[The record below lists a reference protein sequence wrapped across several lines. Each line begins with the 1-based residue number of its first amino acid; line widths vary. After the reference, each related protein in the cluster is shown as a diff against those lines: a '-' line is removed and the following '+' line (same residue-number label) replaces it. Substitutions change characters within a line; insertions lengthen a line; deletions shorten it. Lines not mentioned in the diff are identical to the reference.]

1 MRPMLSWLVGAAT
14 LALLSACG
22 GGGGY
27 GGGAT
32 PTTTTPTTSTTPS
45 TSTTTSTTATVT
57 AYAASDLVVDSNA
70 AGNPVHGAFADPN
83 LVNAWGVAFNPVGFV
98 WVNDAATNKSTLYDG
113 TGAPQSLVV
122 SVPPGS
128 AGAATPTGIV
138 YNGGPSFEVTQG
150 GARGSSIFIFAG
162 LAGTISGWS
171 PGVNPTNAVTVVD
184 DGAGGAAY
192 TGLALAS
199 QGTASFLYA
208 ADFRHGKVN
217 VFDGTFA
224 RTTLAGAF
232 VDPSLPAGYAPFGVQ
247 AIGNVVY
254 VAYAQ
259 PDAQGHTAI
268 AGAGLGIVDAFT
280 PAGTFVKRLV
290 DAGGALNAPWGM
302 AQAPAGFGTFS
313 GALLVAN
320 VGDGRINAFDP
331 TTGALLGTLAQAGG
345 APIAIDGLHGI
356 AFGNNLNGQPS
367 TTLFFAAGPGGGA
380 HGLYGRID
388 AQ

>member
-1 MRPMLSWLVGAAT
+1 
-14 LALLSACG
+14 
-22 GGGGY
+22 
-27 GGGAT
+27 
-32 PTTTTPTTSTTPS
+32 
-45 TSTTTSTTATVT
+45 
-57 AYAASDLVVDSNA
+57 
-70 AGNPVHGAFADPN
+70 
-83 LVNAWGVAFNPVGFV
+83 
-98 WVNDAATNKSTLYDG
+98 
-113 TGAPQSLVV
+113 V

-138 YNGGPSFEVTQG
+138 YNGGPAFEVTQG
-150 GARGSSIFIFAG
+150 GARGASLFIFAG

-184 DGAGGAAY
+184 DGASGAAY
-192 TGLALAS
+192 TGLALAGS
-199 QGTASFLYA
+199 SLYA
-208 ADFRHGKVN
+208 ADFRHGTVN

-224 RTTLAGAF
+224 RTVLAGAF
-232 VDPSLPAGYAPFGVQ
+232 VDPGLPAGYAPFGLQ
-247 AIGNVVY
+247 AIGSQVL

-259 PDAQGHTAI
+259 RDASGRGAT

-280 PAGTFVKRLV
+280 TSGTFVKRLV

-302 AQAPAGFGTFS
+302 AMAPAGFGTFS

-320 VGDGRINAFDP
+320 TGDGRIDAFDP
-331 TTGALLGTLAQAGG
+331 ATGALLGALSAAGG
-345 APIAIDGLHGI
+345 AALAIDGLHGI
-356 AFGNNLNGQPS
+356 AFGNNLNGQPA

>member
-1 MRPMLSWLVGAAT
+1 MRSMLSWFAGAVA

-27 GGGAT
+27 GGGTT
-32 PTTTTPTTSTTPS
+32 PAGTTTPTVAP
-45 TSTTTSTTATVT
+45 TTSTTATVT
-57 AYAASDLVVDSNA
+57 AYAMTNLVVDSNA
-70 AGNPVHGAFADPN
+70 AGNPVHGAFADAN
-83 LVNAWGVAFNPVGFV
+83 LVNAWGVAFNPAAFV
-98 WVNDAATNKSTLYDG
+98 WVNDAGTNKSTLYDG
-113 TGAPQSLVV
+113 TGVPQSLVV
-122 SVPPGS
+122 SVPPGG

-138 YNGGPSFEVTQG
+138 YNGGPAFEVTQG
-150 GARGSSIFIFAG
+150 GARGASLFIFAG

-184 DGAGGAAY
+184 DGASGAAY
-192 TGLALAS
+192 TGLALAGGS
-199 QGTASFLYA
+199 LYA
-208 ADFRHGKVN
+208 ADFRHGTVN

-224 RTTLAGAF
+224 RTVLAGAF
-232 VDPSLPAGYAPFGVQ
+232 VDPGLPAGYAPFGLQ
-247 AIGNVVY
+247 AIGSQVL

-259 PDAQGHTAI
+259 RDASGRGAT

-280 PAGTFVKRLV
+280 TSGTFVKRLV

-302 AQAPAGFGTFS
+302 AMAPAGFGTFS

-320 VGDGRINAFDP
+320 TGDGRIDAFDP
-331 TTGALLGTLAQAGG
+331 ATGALLGALSAAGG
-345 APIAIDGLHGI
+345 AALAIDGLHGI
-356 AFGNNLNGQPS
+356 AFGNNLNGQPA

>member
-1 MRPMLSWLVGAAT
+1 MRSMLSWFAGAVA

-27 GGGAT
+27 GGGTTPAAT
-32 PTTTTPTTSTTPS
+32 PTPS
-45 TSTTTSTTATVT
+45 VAPTTSTTATVT
-57 AYAASDLVVDSNA
+57 AYAMTNLVVDSNA
-70 AGNPVHGAFADPN
+70 AGNPVHGAFADAN
-83 LVNAWGVAFNPVGFV
+83 LVNAWGVAFNPAAFV
-98 WVNDAATNKSTLYDG
+98 WVNDAGTNKSTLYDG
-113 TGAPQSLVV
+113 TGVPQSLVV
-122 SVPPGS
+122 SVPPGG

-138 YNGGPSFEVTQG
+138 YNGGPAFEVTQG
-150 GARGSSIFIFAG
+150 GARGASLFIFAG

-184 DGAGGAAY
+184 DGASGAAY
-192 TGLALAS
+192 TGLALAGS
-199 QGTASFLYA
+199 SLYA
-208 ADFRHGKVN
+208 ADFRHGTVN

-224 RTTLAGAF
+224 RTVLAGAF
-232 VDPSLPAGYAPFGVQ
+232 VDPGLPAGYAPFGLQ
-247 AIGNVVY
+247 AIGSQVL

-259 PDAQGHTAI
+259 RDASGRGAT

-280 PAGTFVKRLV
+280 TSGTFVKRLV

-302 AQAPAGFGTFS
+302 AMAPAGFGTFS

-320 VGDGRINAFDP
+320 TGDGRIDAFDP
-331 TTGALLGTLAQAGG
+331 ATGALLGTLSAAGG
-345 APIAIDGLHGI
+345 AALAIDGLHGI
-356 AFGNNLNGQPS
+356 AFGNNLNGQPA

>member
-1 MRPMLSWLVGAAT
+1 MRPVLSWFAAAVA

-27 GGGAT
+27 GGGTT
-32 PTTTTPTTSTTPS
+32 PAATTTPSVTP
-45 TSTTTSTTATVT
+45 TTSTTATVT
-57 AYAASDLVVDSNA
+57 AYAMTNLVVDSNA
-70 AGNPVHGAFADPN
+70 AANPVHGAFADPN
-83 LVNAWGVAFNPVGFV
+83 LVNAWGVAFNPAAFV
-98 WVNDAATNKSTLYDG
+98 WVNDAGTNKSTLYDG
-113 TGAPQSLVV
+113 TGVPQSLVV

-138 YNGGPSFEVTQG
+138 YNGGPAFEVTQG
-150 GARGSSIFIFAG
+150 GARGASLFIFAG

-171 PGVNPTNAVTVVD
+171 PGVNLTNAVTVVD
-184 DGAGGAAY
+184 DGASGAAY
-192 TGLALAS
+192 TGLALA
-199 QGTASFLYA
+199 GNALYA
-208 ADFRHGKVN
+208 ADFRHGTVN
-217 VFDGTFA
+217 VFDGAFA
-224 RTTLAGAF
+224 RTTTAGAF
-232 VDPSLPAGYAPFGVQ
+232 VDPGLPAGYAPFGLQ
-247 AIGNVVY
+247 AIGSQVL

-259 PDAQGHTAI
+259 RDASGRSAT

-280 PAGTFVKRLV
+280 TGGTFLKRLV

-302 AQAPAGFGTFS
+302 AMAPAGFGTFS

-320 VGDGRINAFDP
+320 TGDGRINAFDP
-331 TTGALLGTLAQAGG
+331 ATGALLGTLSAGG
-345 APIAIDGLHGI
+345 GAALAIDGLHGI
-356 AFGNNLNGQPS
+356 AFGNNLNGQPA

>member
-1 MRPMLSWLVGAAT
+1 MRPVLSWFAGAVA

-27 GGGAT
+27 SGG
-32 PTTTTPTTSTTPS
+32 TTTPTTSTTPS

-57 AYAASDLVVDSNA
+57 AYAATDLVVDSNA
-70 AGNPVHGAFADPN
+70 ATNPVHGAFADPN
-83 LVNAWGVAFNPVGFV
+83 LVNAWGVAFNPAAFV
-98 WVNDAATNKSTLYDG
+98 WVNDAGTNKSTLYDG
-113 TGAPQSLVV
+113 AGVPQSLVV
-122 SVPPGS
+122 GVPPGS

-138 YNGGPSFEVTQG
+138 YNGGPAFEVAQG
-150 GARGSSIFIFAG
+150 AARGASLFIFAG

-171 PGVNPTNAVTVVD
+171 PGVNLTNAVTVVD
-184 DGAGGAAY
+184 DGASGAAY
-192 TGLALAS
+192 TGLALAT
-199 QGTASFLYA
+199 QGASSFLYA

-224 RTTLAGAF
+224 RTTLSGGF
-232 VDPSLPAGYAPFGVQ
+232 VDPGLPAGYAPFGVQ
-247 AIGNVVY
+247 AIGNQVL

-259 PDAQGHTAI
+259 PDARGQTAI

-280 PAGTFVKRLV
+280 TSGTFVKRLI
-290 DAGGALNAPWGM
+290 DAGGALNAPWGI

-331 TTGALLGTLAQAGG
+331 TTGALLGTLSAAGG
-345 APIAIDGLHGI
+345 AAIAIDGLHGI
-356 AFGNNLNGQPS
+356 AFGNNLNGQPA

>member
-1 MRPMLSWLVGAAT
+1 MRSMLSWFAGAVA

-27 GGGAT
+27 GGGTT
-32 PTTTTPTTSTTPS
+32 PAGTTTPSVAPTTG
-45 TSTTTSTTATVT
+45 TTATVT
-57 AYAASDLVVDSNA
+57 AYAMTNLVVDSNA
-70 AGNPVHGAFADPN
+70 AGNPVHGAFADAN
-83 LVNAWGVAFNPVGFV
+83 LVNAWGVAFNPAAFV
-98 WVNDAATNKSTLYDG
+98 WVNDAGTNKSTLYDG
-113 TGAPQSLVV
+113 TGVPQSLVV
-122 SVPPGS
+122 SVPPGG

-138 YNGGPSFEVTQG
+138 YNGGPAFEVTQG
-150 GARGSSIFIFAG
+150 GARGASLFIFAG

-184 DGAGGAAY
+184 DGASGAAY
-192 TGLALAS
+192 TGLALAGS
-199 QGTASFLYA
+199 SLYA
-208 ADFRHGKVN
+208 ADFRHGTVN

-224 RTTLAGAF
+224 RTVLAGAF
-232 VDPSLPAGYAPFGVQ
+232 VDPGLPAGYAPFGLQ
-247 AIGNVVY
+247 AIGSQVL

-259 PDAQGHTAI
+259 RDASGRGATT
-268 AGAGLGIVDAFT
+268 GAGLGIVDAFT
-280 PAGTFVKRLV
+280 TSGTFVKRLV

-302 AQAPAGFGTFS
+302 AMAPAGFGSFS

-320 VGDGRINAFDP
+320 TGDGRIDAFDP
-331 TTGALLGTLAQAGG
+331 ATGALLGTLSTAGG
-345 APIAIDGLHGI
+345 AALAIDGLHGI
-356 AFGNNLNGQPS
+356 AFGNNLNGQPA